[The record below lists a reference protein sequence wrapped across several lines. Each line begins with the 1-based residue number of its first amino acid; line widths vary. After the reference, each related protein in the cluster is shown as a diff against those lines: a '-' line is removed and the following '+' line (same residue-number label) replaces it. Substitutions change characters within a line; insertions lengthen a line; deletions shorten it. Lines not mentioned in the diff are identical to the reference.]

1 MDSIITIESFP
12 ISSGGYCNVNSG
24 QTVTFS
30 IISGITSGILVTYEW
45 YLIRNLET
53 TLVGIS
59 SGLTLTSL
67 ETDDQIYVKVINCN
81 GSSGISGTS
90 GTSGSSGT
98 SNNGTS
104 GTSGTSGS
112 SGTSSDGTNGTSGTS
127 GTSGLINLTGTTD
140 NQIIIWS
147 GNTWEISNKL
157 VIPGSFTFDPSR
169 GVMVY
174 ETIEDGHYEIA
185 IFGDSYGL
193 SGVTNGD
200 HLVYNNGYW
209 INSAI
214 TCNYENI
221 YFYYNDIISGT
232 SQKYYIDLLSSFDY
246 KIVSIILQSD
256 KPINVDV
263 KIDNMPILWSG
274 NTTTIN
280 ISSGITETISNNYNY
295 VPIGKSVTLNTV
307 DNDNDTKII
316 QGKIKY
322 LRSTCVTTTTTTTLE
337 PTTTTT
343 TTLPPTTTTT
353 TTLYV
358 TTTYMPTTTIE
369 PTTFEL
375 FGQFFKI

>member
-1 MDSIITIESFP
+1 MDPIIRIESFP

-104 GTSGTSGS
+104 GTSGTSG
-112 SGTSSDGTNGTSGTS
+112 
-127 GTSGLINLTGTTD
+127 LINLTGTTD

-209 INSAI
+209 VNSAI

-307 DNDNDTKII
+307 DNDNGTKII

-322 LRSTCVTTTTTTTLE
+322 LRSTCVTTTTTTTL
-337 PTTTTT
+337 P
-343 TTLPPTTTTT
+343 PPTTTTT
-353 TTLYV
+353 TTLYI